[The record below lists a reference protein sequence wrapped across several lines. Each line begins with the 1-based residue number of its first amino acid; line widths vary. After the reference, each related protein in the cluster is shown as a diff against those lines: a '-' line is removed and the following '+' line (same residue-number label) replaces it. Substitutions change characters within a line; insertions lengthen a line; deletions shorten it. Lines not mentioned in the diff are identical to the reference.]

1 VENGGFQHPVG
12 LGALSGFKCTDCH
25 KGSGS
30 FKHPLNL
37 GDISEFKCT
46 DCHSG
51 QGVAR

>member
-1 VENGGFQHPVG
+1 
-12 LGALSGFKCTDCH
+12 LSGFRCTDCH

-46 DCHSG
+46 ECHSG
-51 QGVAR
+51 QGAKR